1 MAQSLSFEIS
11 VFHCCWGGEGGRGTA
26 LGSGYLG
33 SFHQMASFQESLSG
47 RTDWPQEPEIR
58 KRKEKNLTQIVVSV
72 NDTSSGQAC
81 PTKPWMTSSGYI
93 WLQMHWK
100 GRESMSATK
109 NLHSWP
115 GPWGF
120 APRSSS
126 PAHMGVMAQK
136 LSNWNQWK
144 GKAWNLGKAEHS
156 CSELQSRLSTFADE
170 GPCHIGQAFTQEA
183 KNRRPNRGVWPGRTF
198 LRGKIHIWSLK
209 VLWHFSQATCAMLIW
224 GETFI
229 FLRWSDCSFI

>member
-58 KRKEKNLTQIVVSV
+58 KRKEQNSNPNCCVCEWHLQRP
-72 NDTSSGQAC
+72 GLPHQAVDDVL
-81 PTKPWMTSSGYI
+81 
-93 WLQMHWK
+93 WLHLITDALE
-100 GRESMSATK
+100 GRSMSATK